1 MKKQEILTKCKDI
14 LNSNPIGMPLGDSD
28 FKFLSTIFPL
38 HPRFF
43 EKCEGR
49 RIKSIVV
56 RNHPRYHS
64 RQFSLVFDNGS
75 EVSIS
80 YIECVNR
87 NLKNDIE
94 AACSEIIKDIERPDL
109 NLSMVVREWLKGFT
123 NESLTIGLYL
133 IGRHFQNPALISN
146 FRSFYSQM

>member
-14 LNSNPIGMPLGDSD
+14 LNNNPIGIPLGDSD

-38 HPRFF
+38 HPRFS
-43 EKCEGR
+43 EKCGG
-49 RIKSIVV
+49 KSIRFIVV
-56 RNHPRYHS
+56 RDHPRYHN

-94 AACSEIIKDIERPDL
+94 VACSEIIKDIERPDL
-109 NLSMVVREWLKGFT
+109 NISDVVKEWLKGFT

-133 IGRHFQNPALISN
+133 VGGHFQNPALINN
-146 FRSFYSQM
+146 FRAFYSQR